1 MSPEFEKE
9 EQKRMEEQMSKYA
22 KELERETNKE
32 KEKHEKNLDAL
43 NKRKDELIKERRNKM
58 KVSDKEITFQNSY
71 FKKKNKSGLK
81 KIGYICVSLILCTL
95 EPFLAH
101 LDEVQKELLYY
112 PRHRRWRRCWH
123 WPRRR

>member
-58 KVSDKEITFQNSY
+58 KVSDDEIIFQNSC
-71 FKKKNKSGLK
+71 FQKNKSGLTK
-81 KIGYICVSLILCTL
+81 KWSKSVGIFDIVHIRAIC
-95 EPFLAH
+95 
-101 LDEVQKELLYY
+101 D
-112 PRHRRWRRCWH
+112 R
-123 WPRRR
+123 